1 MFDSAQVHA
10 PQGLRTKH
18 LVFAGIA
25 VMAAYVLYH
34 NERFLLDPSHPVWQH
49 YEPFKWWLLPHGVA
63 GACALFLV
71 PLQFSERLR
80 RRYTVLHRTIG
91 GIYVAGVFV
100 LGPIGVYIQFLDE
113 AQGASRSFSI
123 ETVMQSGL
131 LMVTTAIGLYFALK
145 RMF

>member
-1 MFDSAQVHA
+1 MVA
-10 PQGLRTKH
+10 L
-18 LVFAGIA
+18 
-25 VMAAYVLYH
+25 AA
-34 NERFLLDPSHPVWQH
+34 WI
-49 YEPFKWWLLPHGVA
+49 A

-91 GIYVAGVFV
+91 GIYVTGVFV

-113 AQGASRSFSI
+113 GQGASRSFTI

-131 LMVTTAIGLYFALK
+131 LMVTTGIGLYFALK
-145 RMF
+145 RMFYTASPVDDPQLCGGADIPRNSRHLWSDRPGSAFQLGHS